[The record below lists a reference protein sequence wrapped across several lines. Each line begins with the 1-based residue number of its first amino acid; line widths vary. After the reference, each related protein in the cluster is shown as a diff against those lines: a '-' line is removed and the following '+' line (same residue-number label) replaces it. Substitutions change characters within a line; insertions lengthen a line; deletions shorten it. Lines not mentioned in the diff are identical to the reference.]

1 MCQHGPLHRVHPHPN
16 LRVDLLYQLARA
28 TVKQKAIPSHDKAIV
43 KTNCSVTMQPFIK
56 TKLWITFMWTIKII
70 SLLLILT
77 VTLLAGF
84 YPFFKKLK
92 TKQSHAFP
100 VGESL
105 AAGVFLG
112 AGLIHMLGDAAQD
125 FNRLHFDYPIAF
137 LLAGTTF
144 LLLLLLEHIGR
155 EVYEKKGAHSNGFA
169 ILATLMLSIHSFL
182 AGAALGLSGSFSVVI
197 LILLAIL
204 AHKWA
209 ASFALAVQIN
219 KSQLGFKSGTA
230 LFGLFAVMVPIGIIC
245 GASATHALANYP
257 LIAPIF
263 SSLAAG
269 TFLYLGTLHGLE
281 RAVLVKQCCNLKQYS
296 FVMLGFI
303 IMAVVAVWT

>member
-1 MCQHGPLHRVHPHPN
+1 
-16 LRVDLLYQLARA
+16 
-28 TVKQKAIPSHDKAIV
+28 
-43 KTNCSVTMQPFIK
+43 
-56 TKLWITFMWTIKII
+56 MWTIKII
-70 SLLLILT
+70 SLLLILSI
-77 VTLLAGF
+77 TLVAGF

-100 VGESL
+100 IGESL

-125 FNRLHFDYPIAF
+125 FDHLHFDYPIAF

-155 EVYEKKGAHSNGFA
+155 EMYKKRGASNGFA

-209 ASFALAVQIN
+209 ASFALSVQIN
-219 KSQLGFKSGTA
+219 KSQLNFKAGAA
-230 LFGLFAVMVPIGIIC
+230 LFAIFSLMVPLGILC

-281 RAVLVKQCCNLKQYS
+281 RAVLVKKCCNLKQYS

-303 IMAVVAVWT
+303 IMAVVAIWT